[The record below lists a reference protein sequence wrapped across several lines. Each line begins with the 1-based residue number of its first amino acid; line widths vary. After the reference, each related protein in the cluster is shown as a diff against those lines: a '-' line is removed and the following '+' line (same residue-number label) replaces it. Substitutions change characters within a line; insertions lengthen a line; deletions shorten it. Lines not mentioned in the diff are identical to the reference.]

1 MDLFIKKE
9 ITINK
14 LINHKEYRDNEYEYD
29 ILVTGI
35 NGEDALYGS
44 GLNGEDGHNGGKV
57 DITVLELDGSI
68 HIKASGGN
76 GGFGEKEE
84 AVEFVQEAS
93 VLVVNR
99 EKKEPLAD
107 ISEMVV
113 MG

>member
-1 MDLFIKKE
+1 MGKICVTGEYVIKGDHDCIELRENGCLVVLDTEKE

-76 GGFGEKEE
+76 GGAGGKGME
-84 AVEFVQEAS
+84 
-93 VLVVNR
+93 
-99 EKKEPLAD
+99 
-107 ISEMVV
+107 
-113 MG
+113 